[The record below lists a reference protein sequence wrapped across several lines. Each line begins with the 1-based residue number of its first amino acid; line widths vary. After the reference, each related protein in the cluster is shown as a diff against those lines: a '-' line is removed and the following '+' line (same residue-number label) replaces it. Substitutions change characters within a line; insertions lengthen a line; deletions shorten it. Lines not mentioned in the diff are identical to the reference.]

1 MLSTSFAVEIEKVI
15 TPWVN
20 HFGKRTDWSLISFL
34 IVMRTGWPLTSWPQL
49 ALRPWYPEWKPYK
62 FLKMEKLFYYSF
74 IQVNTIWVMSTLQ
87 RKPANSRLGLPYFP
101 VCCCCQYLDYVV
113 TRQVLPDGCNNRQ
126 VAIHQIDTY
135 ILKDFSLV
143 TNFEPH
149 DLC

>member
-49 ALRPWYPEWKPYK
+49 ALRPWYPEWKSYK
-62 FLKMEKLFYYSF
+62 FLNMEKLLYYSF
-74 IQVNTIWVMSTLQ
+74 KYNFGDVNSPKEASQLKTWCSLL
-87 RKPANSRLGLPYFP
+87 SSLLLLPI
-101 VCCCCQYLDYVV
+101 DSVV
-113 TRQVLPDGCNNRQ
+113 TGQVLPDSCNNRQ

-149 DLC
+149 DLR